1 MKSKATPPEM
11 HAFRQVLCFPSHD
24 RILFMGLVLIRLDAI
39 AGLKV
44 SKHQAQD
51 YRPSISQ
58 AHVEWYKDPAAP
70 ALIALIL
77 ANHL

>member
-1 MKSKATPPEM
+1 
-11 HAFRQVLCFPSHD
+11 
-24 RILFMGLVLIRLDAI
+24 MGLVLIRLDAI